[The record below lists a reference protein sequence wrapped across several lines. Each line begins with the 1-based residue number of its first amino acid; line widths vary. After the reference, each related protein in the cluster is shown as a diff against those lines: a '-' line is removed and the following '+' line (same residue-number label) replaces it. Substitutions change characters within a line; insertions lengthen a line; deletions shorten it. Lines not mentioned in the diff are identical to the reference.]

1 MADEERKIIIDEDWK
16 AQVQKERERARAE
29 AEAKARAASAESA
42 ASPGG
47 AAEDSAAPH
56 PHEGEESPIQGL
68 VATLAAQAMYALGM
82 IAAPNAHEVM
92 VDLPTAKAVID
103 MLMALRQK
111 TKGNLTAAEDSH
123 LTEVLAELQR
133 FYALRARQMTEA
145 TLKQSGIDPL
155 TGQPK
160 QP

>member
-16 AQVQKERERARAE
+16 AQVQREREKARAE
-29 AEAKARAASAESA
+29 AEAHAKPALEPSAE
-42 ASPGG
+42 
-47 AAEDSAAPH
+47 EDEGTGEAVAR
-56 PHEGEESPIQGL
+56 HEPVESPFQGL

-82 IAAPNAHEVM
+82 IAAPDSHEVM

-111 TKGNLTAAEDSH
+111 TKGNLTPDEEGH
-123 LTEVLAELQR
+123 LTEVLSELQR

-145 TLKQSGIDPL
+145 TLKQSGIDPR
-155 TGQPK
+155 TGQP
-160 QP
+160 QQ